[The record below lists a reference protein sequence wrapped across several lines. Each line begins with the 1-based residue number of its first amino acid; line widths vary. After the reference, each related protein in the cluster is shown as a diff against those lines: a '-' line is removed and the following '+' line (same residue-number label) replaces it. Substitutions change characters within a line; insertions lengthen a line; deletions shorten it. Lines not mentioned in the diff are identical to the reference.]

1 MNTFEE
7 NVNQDLRNG
16 ISIFFE
22 LMLLVT
28 ILVSKIGEENGLTG
42 LYGGSRKVQCKRTY
56 ATIFF
61 SQVRYKIKIK
71 SAIQTAK
78 TIHSHL
84 LCIVKKPLI

>member
-16 ISIFFE
+16 ISTFFE

-28 ILVSKIGEENGLTG
+28 ILVSKIGEKNGLTG

-61 SQVRYKIKIK
+61 FAGSLQNKNKVSYSDSQNY
-71 SAIQTAK
+71 SF
-78 TIHSHL
+78 SS
-84 LCIVKKPLI
+84 PLYS